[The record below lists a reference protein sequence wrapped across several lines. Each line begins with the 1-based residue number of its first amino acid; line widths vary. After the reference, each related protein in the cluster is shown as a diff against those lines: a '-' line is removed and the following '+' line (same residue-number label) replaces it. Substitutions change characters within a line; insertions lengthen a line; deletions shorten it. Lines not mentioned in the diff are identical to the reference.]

1 MNQLTIKPVDSI
13 SGEIMLPGS
22 KSLTNRV
29 LLLAALANG
38 KTEISNL
45 LKSDDTSHMVAA
57 LSQLGVEISQ
67 ENDKTIVTGNSGL
80 FRPPEKKAFFL
91 GNAGT
96 AIRPLTAILSL
107 IPGVYTVDGDE
118 YMRERPI
125 AHLTEALSVLGAK
138 ISYTGNEGC
147 PPLLVEGGHIK
158 GGKVSVAGH
167 ISSQYLTALLMS
179 LPLVRDESTINV
191 IGEQVSKPYLDITLQ
206 TMKDF
211 GVSVCNDN
219 YETFR
224 IPGGQ
229 KYRTPGNYLIEG
241 DASSAS
247 YFFAAAAIKGKTIVR
262 GLGQYSVQGDIQF
275 LDTIEQM
282 GAEVDRHKEYIIVS
296 KGKLNGVDVDLN
308 HIPDAAMTIAIM
320 ALFAEG
326 KTRIRNIY
334 NWRVKETDRMT
345 AMATE
350 LRKLGAGVQTTE
362 DSITIQPPDQLK
374 SAEIETY
381 GDHRIAMVFSLA
393 ALGDIPITIKDPDCT
408 KKTFPNYFT
417 EFAKI
422 SQSNV

>member
-1 MNQLTIKPVDSI
+1 
-13 SGEIMLPGS
+13 
-22 KSLTNRV
+22 
-29 LLLAALANG
+29 
-38 KTEISNL
+38 
-45 LKSDDTSHMVAA
+45 
-57 LSQLGVEISQ
+57 
-67 ENDKTIVTGNSGL
+67 
-80 FRPPEKKAFFL
+80 
-91 GNAGT
+91 
-96 AIRPLTAILSL
+96 
-107 IPGVYTVDGDE
+107 
-118 YMRERPI
+118 
-125 AHLTEALSVLGAK
+125 
-138 ISYTGNEGC
+138 
-147 PPLLVEGGHIK
+147 
-158 GGKVSVAGH
+158 
-167 ISSQYLTALLMS
+167 
-179 LPLVRDESTINV
+179 
-191 IGEQVSKPYLDITLQ
+191 
-206 TMKDF
+206 MKDF

-350 LRKLGAGVQTTE
+350 LHKLGAGVQTTE

>member
-1 MNQLTIKPVDSI
+1 MA
-13 SGEIMLPGS
+13 GLPS
-22 KSLTNRV
+22 HTMCMFMIYSL
-29 LLLAALANG
+29 
-38 KTEISNL
+38 
-45 LKSDDTSHMVAA
+45 
-57 LSQLGVEISQ
+57 
-67 ENDKTIVTGNSGL
+67 
-80 FRPPEKKAFFL
+80 KA
-91 GNAGT
+91 
-96 AIRPLTAILSL
+96 
-107 IPGVYTVDGDE
+107 
-118 YMRERPI
+118 
-125 AHLTEALSVLGAK
+125 
-138 ISYTGNEGC
+138 
-147 PPLLVEGGHIK
+147 
-158 GGKVSVAGH
+158 
-167 ISSQYLTALLMS
+167 
-179 LPLVRDESTINV
+179 
-191 IGEQVSKPYLDITLQ
+191 
-206 TMKDF
+206 
-211 GVSVCNDN
+211 
-219 YETFR
+219 
-224 IPGGQ
+224 
-229 KYRTPGNYLIEG
+229 
-241 DASSAS
+241 
-247 YFFAAAAIKGKTIVR
+247 
-262 GLGQYSVQGDIQF
+262 QGDIQF

-282 GAEVDRHKEYIIVS
+282 GAEVDRHKEYIVVS

-362 DSITIQPPDQLK
+362 DSITIQPPNQLK

>member
-1 MNQLTIKPVDSI
+1 MNQLTIKPVESI

-29 LLLAALANG
+29 LLLAALADG

-45 LKSDDTSHMVAA
+45 LKSDDTSHMIAA
-57 LSQLGVEISQ
+57 LNQLGVEISQ
-67 ENDKTIVTGNSGL
+67 ENDRTIVTGNSGL

-107 IPGVYTVDGDE
+107 IPGIYTVDGDE

-125 AHLTEALSVLGAK
+125 AHLIEALGLLGAK

-147 PPLLVEGGHIK
+147 PPLLIEGGHIK
-158 GGKVSVAGH
+158 GGKVGLAGH

-211 GVSVCNDN
+211 GVSICNDN

-229 KYRTPGNYLIEG
+229 KYRTPGKYLIEG

-262 GLGQYSVQGDIQF
+262 GLGRHSVQGDIQF

-282 GAEVDRHKEYIIVS
+282 GAEVDRHKEYIVVS

-362 DSITIQPPDQLK
+362 DSITIQPPNQLK